1 MNEQIAQEMRFRKS
15 DALAGLTYDEI
26 SPLDLDSWS
35 FVILEARIEIQKH
48 PKKAQKCKVMCFQGC
63 DASLL
68 LNSSSST
75 DQEKDSFPNLTIH
88 GVDVIELAKLKL
100 ESVCRGVVSC
110 ADIIALATRDAVA
123 LVCMFTPIQPKTV
136 TFKC

>member
-1 MNEQIAQEMRFRKS
+1 
-15 DALAGLTYDEI
+15 
-26 SPLDLDSWS
+26 
-35 FVILEARIEIQKH
+35 
-48 PKKAQKCKVMCFQGC
+48 MCFQGC

-136 TFKC
+136 TFKVLSMIILEFVFNDLHCQSNDTEFQACCMLLFMQQQTTNHQHVH